1 MHLRSCIQYDAM
13 HLIAGNVK
21 NTIFTML
28 GLLPAKPNAVV
39 LQYDEQVNG
48 RHRSLMR
55 LSEFSKR
62 AGGGLRNGMCIT
74 VHLEYNAM

>member
-21 NTIFTML
+21 NSIFTML
-28 GLLPAKPNAVV
+28 GLLPAKSNAVV
-39 LQYDEQVNG
+39 LQYDEEVNG

-55 LSEFSKR
+55 LGKKR
-62 AGGGLRNGMCIT
+62 LRLDYKPMVLNINLPQHM
-74 VHLEYNAM
+74 